1 MTDTFAETID
11 EEVRPLM
18 TGYVL
23 NASIVTEL
31 DDAADLA
38 EVFAVLQFLEQKI
51 DARKKV
57 IRARL
62 LHKAENSGKRT
73 DMGGQYIRTE
83 FGEITR
89 ERRVSKMPEEDV
101 IKELL
106 VERGMEFREVFS
118 EQKKMVLDPSKIGA
132 LIERGKLPRD
142 AIEKARKVTWA
153 LKFRPNRVVAEKMDA
168 MIPGADE

>member
-1 MTDTFAETID
+1 
-11 EEVRPLM
+11 LM

-23 NASIVTEL
+23 NASIKTEL

-62 LHKAENSGKRT
+62 LHKAETGGKPT
-73 DMGGQYIRTE
+73 DKGGQYIVTE

-89 ERRVSKMPEEDV
+89 EKRIAKMPEEDK
-101 IKELL
+101 IKDLL
-106 VERGMEFREVFS
+106 VEQGIEFREVFS
-118 EQKKMVLDPSKIGA
+118 EQKKQVLDPSKI
-132 LIERGKLPRD
+132 LQLVERGRLPRGS
-142 AIEKARKVTWA
+142 IESARKVTWA
-153 LKFRPNRVVAEKMDA
+153 LKFRPNRVVAEKMDE
-168 MIPGADE
+168 MVPGAEE